1 MAGSWDSFNAPTGV
15 NADTMLLLTDG
26 SVMVHDADQ
35 TTDSNSRI
43 TSGGKNW
50 YRLAP
55 SADGKY
61 KSGHW
66 SGLLPVLNARE
77 YFASGVL
84 MDGRV
89 FVVGGE
95 YSDAFN
101 QDGCTLGEIFDPQTN
116 TWSKLNKP
124 SPEFDYITGD
134 GPSCVLADGRVLF
147 GGISDTQTA
156 IWNPVAD
163 QWLHAGRG
171 FSPAGADSKTSSS
184 SEETWT
190 LLPDGSVLT
199 VNVANPNN
207 TQRYDPTRDWWVD
220 AGQTP
225 QNLVVQSINGANVSE
240 IGPAVLMMNGKV
252 FAIGGTGH
260 TAIFDPALPPA
271 SAWSKGPDLPADP
284 GNPLAPAGLYTVID
298 GAACVLPSGKILL
311 VAGKTIAETDSGVT
325 GYWSNPTIF
334 FEFNPA
340 TFNPAIPGTLP
351 QLASQPSNNGDDCWE
366 SSLLLL
372 PNGQVL
378 YSSQQNPIGVYTPDL
393 AESTPQPSWRPT
405 ISNFPITIKIGQT
418 YTLLGTQLNGLSQA
432 NSYGDDRQMATNWP
446 LVRVTDSSG
455 NISYL
460 PTSNFTSMGVA
471 TGTTQH
477 SASVFVPKQTQSGR
491 QLTAGTYTLVVIAN
505 GIASAPMNVTLT
517 A

>member
-1 MAGSWDSFNAPTGV
+1 MAGLWASFTAPTSV

-26 SVMVHDADQ
+26 SVLVHDADQ
-35 TTDSNSRI
+35 TTDSNNRI

-50 YRLAP
+50 YRLTP

-61 KSGHW
+61 ATGHW
-66 SGLLPVLNARE
+66 SGALPMRNARE
-77 YFASGVL
+77 YFGSGIL
-84 MDGRV
+84 RDSRV

-101 QDGCTLGEIFDPQTN
+101 QDGCMLGELFDPQTN

-134 GPSCVLADGRVLF
+134 GPSCILADGRVLF
-147 GGISDTQTA
+147 GGINDTQTA

-171 FSPAGADSKTSSS
+171 FNPAGLDSKTSSS

-190 LLPDGSVLT
+190 LLPDKSVLT
-199 VNVANPNN
+199 VNVANPNHA
-207 TQRYDPTRDWWVD
+207 QRYDPARDLWVD

-252 FAIGGTGH
+252 LAIGGTGH
-260 TAIFDPALPPA
+260 TAIFDPALPSA
-271 SAWSKGPDLPADP
+271 NAWSKGPDLPADAS
-284 GNPLAPAGLYTVID
+284 NSLAPDGLYTVID
-298 GAACVLPSGKILL
+298 GAACVLPSGKLLL
-311 VAGKTIAETDSGVT
+311 VAGKTIAETDNGVT
-325 GYWSNPTIF
+325 SYWSNPTIF
-334 FEFNPA
+334 FEFDPA
-340 TFNPAIPGTLP
+340 TFNPASPGTLS
-351 QLASQPSNNGDDCWE
+351 QLAKQPPNNGADCWE

-378 YSSQQNPIGVYTPDL
+378 YSSQQNPIGVYTPDS

-405 ISNFPITIKIGQT
+405 ISSFPSTIKVGQT
-418 YTLLGTQLNGLSQA
+418 YTLTGTQLNGLSQA

-446 LVRVTDSSG
+446 LVRVTDKSG
-455 NISYL
+455 TISYL
-460 PTSNFTSMGVA
+460 PTSKFSSMGVA
-471 TGTTQH
+471 TGTTPQ
-477 SASVFVPKQTQSGR
+477 SSNVFVAKQSQSGSR
-491 QLTAGTYTLVVIAN
+491 LTAGAYTLVVVAN
-505 GIASAPMNVTLT
+505 GITSVPMSVAITI
-517 A
+517 